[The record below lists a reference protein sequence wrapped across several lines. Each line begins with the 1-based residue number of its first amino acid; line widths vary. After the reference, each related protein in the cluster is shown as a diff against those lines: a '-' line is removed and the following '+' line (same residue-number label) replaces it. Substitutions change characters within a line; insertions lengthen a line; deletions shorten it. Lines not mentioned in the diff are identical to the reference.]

1 MLKINQLM
9 FWKAVTSK
17 IGIVEIFWQTEEI
30 VSFQDT
36 ISPEKE
42 QYAYSVIG
50 ILTINTKKY
59 PDQ

>member
-1 MLKINQLM
+1 M
-9 FWKAVTSK
+9 FWKGVTSK

-50 ILTINTKKY
+50 ILAIKTKKY